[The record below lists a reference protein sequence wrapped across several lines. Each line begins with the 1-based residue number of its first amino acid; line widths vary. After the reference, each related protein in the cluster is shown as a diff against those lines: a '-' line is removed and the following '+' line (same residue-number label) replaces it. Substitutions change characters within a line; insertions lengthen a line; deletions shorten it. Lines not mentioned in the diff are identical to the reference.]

1 MAVSPDDGYGPVLM
15 DWLGLTLLAGSLVW
29 LALLSRRLG
38 RVTHAPPYYIGLLVA
53 AGMLLLAAAVRGV
66 NDIRGVEASPES
78 ALWVAVYTGLPA
90 FAVTT
95 ALVFAWRYWS
105 WLLAERD

>member
-1 MAVSPDDGYGPVLM
+1 MN
-15 DWLGLTLLAGSLVW
+15 WLGLALLAMSVTW

-53 AGMLLLAAAVRGV
+53 AGLLLLSAIIQLINDLRGV
-66 NDIRGVEASPES
+66 IIS
-78 ALWVAVYTGLPA
+78 ATNSWWVTVYIGLPA
-90 FAVTT
+90 LAITI

>member
-1 MAVSPDDGYGPVLM
+1 M
-15 DWLGLTLLAGSLVW
+15 DWLGLMLLATSLVW

-38 RVTHAPPYYIGLLVA
+38 RVTHAPPYYIGLLA
-53 AGMLLLAAAVRGV
+53 AAFLLLLAAVVRLV
-66 NDIRGVEASPES
+66 NDLNGVQVQTAN
-78 ALWVAVYTGLPA
+78 AWWVAVYTGLPA
-90 FAVTT
+90 LAVTI

>member
-1 MAVSPDDGYGPVLM
+1 M
-15 DWLGLTLLAGSLVW
+15 DWLGLALLAASLVW

-53 AGMLLLAAAVRGV
+53 AGLMLLAALIRLV
-66 NDIRGVEASPES
+66 NDLRGANASAES
-78 ALWVAVYTGLPA
+78 GWWVLAYTGLPA
-90 FAVTT
+90 IAVTT

>member
-1 MAVSPDDGYGPVLM
+1 M
-15 DWLGLTLLAGSLVW
+15 DWLGLALLAASLVL

-53 AGMLLLAAAVRGV
+53 AGLLLLAAGIRLVNNLRGV
-66 NDIRGVEASPES
+66 DASAAS
-78 ALWVAVYTGLPA
+78 GWWVAAYTGLPA
-90 FAVTT
+90 LAITT